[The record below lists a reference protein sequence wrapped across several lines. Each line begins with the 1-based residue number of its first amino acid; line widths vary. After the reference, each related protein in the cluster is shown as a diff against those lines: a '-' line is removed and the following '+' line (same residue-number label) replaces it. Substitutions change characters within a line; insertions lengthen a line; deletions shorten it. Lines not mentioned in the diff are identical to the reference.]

1 MRAIAVG
8 RVALDTR
15 LGCVSRQGNAESKRI
30 INAINTFFWTV
41 AEVELRLPIWRFYK
55 TKAYREYIAALD
67 SFRELCMR
75 HIDRAIAE
83 MDRSDD
89 VVKNEE
95 DISIIERIVR
105 RTGNPKIAAVL
116 ALDLFLVGVD
126 TVRSWI
132 FEVTMENAGILFHSP
147 NSFYFHKTTDICGSR
162 FNNLPIEPES
172 QATSASFPRTAI
184 HHAEQAIG
192 HRYVGAGANAVL
204 ACLH

>member
-1 MRAIAVG
+1 M
-8 RVALDTR
+8 ALDTR

-41 AEVELRLPIWRFYK
+41 AEVELRLPVWRFYK

-126 TVRSWI
+126 TVR
-132 FEVTMENAGILFHSP
+132 ENFARLRGLLHGQELSHFTLVHRHPWRSP
-147 NSFYFHKTTDICGSR
+147 RPS
-162 FNNLPIEPES
+162 
-172 QATSASFPRTAI
+172 TS
-184 HHAEQAIG
+184 
-192 HRYVGAGANAVL
+192 
-204 ACLH
+204 